1 MNADAGAAVVS
12 GGAVVVVAV
21 VVVTVNEGDATS
33 RETELDVPQADNK
46 PMASNTPSDAVRD
59 MTDTRAVLPEDT
71 PRGANP
77 PTLDEMDQPGRFDV
91 ARLWASYGVRLMRYG
106 GVTIV
111 SSTIGL
117 TTYAIGLLVFDWPAL
132 AANFLSVC
140 VSTPPAYYLNRQWVW
155 ERDSGGHSVSREVGP
170 FWIMTLIGF
179 AVSTTAIGIM
189 DTFTDNKIVLLLT
202 QVASFGALWLVK
214 FAFLEKVMWK
224 AEHPGRTSESV

>member
-1 MNADAGAAVVS
+1 
-12 GGAVVVVAV
+12 
-21 VVVTVNEGDATS
+21 
-33 RETELDVPQADNK
+33 
-46 PMASNTPSDAVRD
+46 
-59 MTDTRAVLPEDT
+59 
-71 PRGANP
+71 
-77 PTLDEMDQPGRFDV
+77 MDQPSRFNL
-91 ARLWASYGVRLMRYG
+91 ARLWESYGARLMRYG

-117 TTYAIGLLVFDWPAL
+117 TTYALFLIVLDWPAL
-132 AANFLSVC
+132 AANFVSVC
-140 VSTPPAYYLNRQWVW
+140 ISTPPAYYLNRQWVW

-189 DTFTDNKIVLLLT
+189 DTITDNKLVLLFT

-224 AEHPGRTSESV
+224 VEDPDRTNEPV